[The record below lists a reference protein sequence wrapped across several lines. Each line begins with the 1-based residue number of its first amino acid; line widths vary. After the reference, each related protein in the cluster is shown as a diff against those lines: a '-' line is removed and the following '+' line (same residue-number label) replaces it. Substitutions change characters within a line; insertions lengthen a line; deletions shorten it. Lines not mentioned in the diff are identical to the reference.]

1 MRRAPLN
8 ASKFRDAV
16 HEYTTPEVD
25 RVSRVIVFLKLDPL
39 RFRYGSINSID
50 VKFKE
55 LIQDIEQ
62 FRPMAMILALR

>member
-1 MRRAPLN
+1 M
-8 ASKFRDAV
+8 
-16 HEYTTPEVD
+16 
-25 RVSRVIVFLKLDPL
+25 FLKLDPL
-39 RFRYGSINSID
+39 CFRYGSINSID